1 MLFHINGQL
10 FQKHR
15 EKSPTPRKSKAMKSI
30 GNNLHAVL
38 ARLTP
43 QEVTVALPSVEPL
56 PLPSGPQVLA
66 QLAAVK
72 SRHRGVNTAV
82 DKSVNLMHID
92 LDQLTK
98 RWRAFNR
105 VKIQAASAEVH
116 TVDTVSGA
124 ACVK

>member
-1 MLFHINGQL
+1 
-10 FQKHR
+10 
-15 EKSPTPRKSKAMKSI
+15 MKSI
-30 GNNLHAVL
+30 RKDLNAVL
-38 ARLTP
+38 ARLSP

-72 SRHRGVNTAV
+72 SRHRAVNAAV

-92 LDQLTK
+92 LEQLSK
-98 RWRAFNR
+98 RWRAFNE
-105 VKIQAASAEVH
+105 VKIEAASANVD

-124 ACVK
+124 TCVK

>member
-1 MLFHINGQL
+1 
-10 FQKHR
+10 
-15 EKSPTPRKSKAMKSI
+15 MKSI
-30 GNNLHAVL
+30 GNNLNAVL

-92 LDQLTK
+92 LEQLTK

-105 VKIQAASAEVH
+105 VKIEAASAELG
-116 TVDTVSGA
+116 TVDTVSCA